1 MKLTVLN
8 FTEGKVYHYSDVGEA
23 NHEEIETFLM
33 DEGFRIKDVEW
44 MVSDNIGDEYRVY
57 SSNKEP
63 RESSYDEMWSKAE
76 DLLVELSSKGDRNG
90 NLSLDEFYCEYYG
103 DLSKSEKERIEKIL
117 NL

>member
-8 FTEGKVYHYSDVGEA
+8 FTEGKVYHYSDVGKA
-23 NHEEIETFLM
+23 DYEEIEDFLM
-33 DEGFRIKDVEW
+33 NEGFKMGDIQW
-44 MVSDNIGDEYRVY
+44 MVSENIGDEYGVY
-57 SSNKEP
+57 STNKEP
-63 RESSYDEMWSKAE
+63 QESSYDEMWSKAE